1 MKKAVLYRLRAAC
14 GKVED
19 MRCYRTCEEG
29 GGVRRGVYPGSGV
42 RRDHDG
48 RECECGRAWG
58 GEVTAEAGSDHERLE
73 GGKRCG
79 PGSEHKDWQK
89 GRGQFTREEGHA
101 PCTIS
106 RLRPIGPANM
116 GDVWRLRGV
125 KGDSGGLTRPG
136 GTGVR

>member
-1 MKKAVLYRLRAAC
+1 
-14 GKVED
+14 
-19 MRCYRTCEEG
+19 MRCGRACEEG
-29 GGVRRGVYPGSGV
+29 GVMRGVYPGSGV
-42 RRDHDG
+42 RRDHD
-48 RECECGRAWG
+48 GRAWG

-73 GGKRCG
+73 GGKRRG
-79 PGSEHKDWQK
+79 PGSEHEDWQK

-125 KGDSGGLTRPG
+125 KGDSGGLTRAG
-136 GTGVR
+136 VIGVR